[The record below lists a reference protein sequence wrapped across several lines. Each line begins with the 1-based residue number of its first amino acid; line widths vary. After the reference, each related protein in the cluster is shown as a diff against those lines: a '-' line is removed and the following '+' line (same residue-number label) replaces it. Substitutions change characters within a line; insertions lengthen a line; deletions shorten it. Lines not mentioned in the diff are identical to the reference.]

1 MLKVAKQNTARAL
14 RPGVRYVAQRMA
26 LFLVFAIILFV
37 AAGSLF
43 WLRAWVYLLYG
54 LLMEVATLF
63 ILAKR
68 APETLNHRGGIWQA
82 GVKTFDKVFA
92 MAWLTLSL
100 VTPIVAGLDERLR
113 LSSMPMAALYVGV
126 VLITVSYVFAAWAM
140 VENEHFEQFV
150 RIQVDR
156 AHRVV
161 TSGPYQI
168 VRHPGYAGAIL
179 GALCTPLIL
188 GSWWTCVPAGAVALL
203 FIIRTVLEDGT
214 LLKELEGYE
223 AYVRRTR
230 YRLFPGIW

>member
-1 MLKVAKQNTARAL
+1 MSIAAKLYSHRAL
-14 RPGVRYVAQRMA
+14 SPGGRYIAQRMA
-26 LFLVFAIILFV
+26 LFLVFAVILF
-37 AAGSLF
+37 ASAGKLS

-54 LLMEVATLF
+54 LLMEISTLF
-63 ILAKR
+63 ILAKK
-68 APETLNHRGGIWQA
+68 APETLNHRGIWQA

-92 MAWLTLSL
+92 VAWLTLSL

-113 LSSMPMAALYVGV
+113 LSSMPMAALYVGA
-126 VLITVSYVFAAWAM
+126 VLLTVSYVFATWAM
-140 VENEHFEQFV
+140 VENEHFEQLV

-203 FIIRTVLEDGT
+203 FIIRTMLEDGT
-214 LLKELEGYE
+214 LCKELEGYDE
-223 AYVRRTR
+223 YARRTR
-230 YRLFPGIW
+230 YRLFPGLW